1 MIAEALFFLS
11 LPTGLLPASEGA
23 HALVLEALLFIGM
36 LIVVAKLVESIL
48 SRVALNSI
56 VAYTVAGIVLGPATG
71 LVEITEHIEI
81 FLNIGVFIFFFLIGL
96 DEIDIPGFMSTIRGR
111 YFVAAA
117 VSVIISILVSLV
129 VTADLL
135 GLGIESDGNPLGL
148 STESGEPEFV
158 KLEFT
163 KALSLAG
170 ILSLSSLGLVAKV
183 LSDKGLLK
191 ELIGLRIFTAVII
204 AEVIALLVVGINIGE
219 RSEAVS
225 VLGILRLLG
234 QIAGFTVVI
243 WIISAKVLPRVMAF
257 LQRFL
262 NVPELS
268 YGLLIGGLFLVVVGA
283 EKIGLHGSLGAL
295 LFGAALSGLPH
306 RMREDIMPG
315 MRSTAEGL
323 FVPLFFASAGL
334 HLDFSFVELPVITI
348 VALLFIPMIGKILA
362 SLIGTYLA
370 RLDTPIVISTG
381 LMGKGVA
388 EIALL
393 LVLFETG
400 VISQGV
406 YSLLTITMFGYIL
419 LMPPAISL
427 AVSRA
432 KVPEETSQPQTI
444 VPAFARHAL
453 AGVIVSSVMDRTRSY
468 PDPDLPVSSF
478 LDDWLVPNQTDYL
491 IMDRGVPVGTVSLT
505 RVNFRRRLFFWRRGS
520 FGYTP
525 LRALMRRRPPHA
537 NPDEPIQ
544 DALERMASSSLT
556 IIPVMDRSTGQF
568 LGMVSSNEILD
579 LVALMDEIREEAQR
593 MADDLA
599 D

>member
-1 MIAEALFFLS
+1 MHEAFVVLS
-11 LPTGLLPASEGA
+11 LPAGLLPASDGA
-23 HALVLEALLFIGM
+23 HALILDALLFVGA
-36 LIVVAKLVESIL
+36 LIVVAKLAEGIL
-48 SRVALNSI
+48 SRLGLNSI
-56 VAYTVAGIVLGPATG
+56 VAYTVAGIVLGPLTG
-71 LVEITEHIEI
+71 LVEITEYIQI

-111 YFVAAA
+111 YFVAATI
-117 VSVIISILVSLV
+117 SVIISILVALV

-135 GLGIESDGNPLGL
+135 GLGFELGINKE
-148 STESGEPEFV
+148 TGEFAT
-158 KLEFT
+158 LEFN

-183 LSDKGLLK
+183 LADKGLLK

-204 AEVIALLVVGINIGE
+204 AEVIALLVVGLTIGE
-219 RSEAVS
+219 SAEAVS
-225 VLGILRLLG
+225 VLGILKLLG

-243 WIISAKVLPRVMAF
+243 WILSAKALPRIMAL

-268 YGLLIGGLFLVVVGA
+268 YGLLMGGLFLVVVGA
-283 EKIGLHGSLGAL
+283 ERFGLHGSLGGL

-334 HLDFSFVELPVITI
+334 HLDFSFIDLPPMTI
-348 VALLFIPMIGKILA
+348 VGLLFVPMIGKVIA
-362 SLIGTYLA
+362 SLVGTYLA
-370 RLDTPIVISTG
+370 RLDTPIVLSAG

-393 LVLFETG
+393 LVLFETN

-406 YSLLTITMFGYIL
+406 FSLLVITMFGYIV
-419 LMPPAISL
+419 LMPPVISL

-432 KVPEETSQPQTI
+432 KMPEVASQPETM
-444 VPAFARHAL
+444 VPSFARHAL
-453 AGVIVSSVMDRTRSY
+453 AGVMVGSVVDRTRSY
-468 PDPDLPVSSF
+468 PDPGATVNEF
-478 LDDWLVPNQTDYL
+478 LEDWIVPNQTDYL
-491 IMDRGVPVGTVSLT
+491 ILERGVPVGTVSLA
-505 RVNFRRRLFFWRRGS
+505 RLNFRRRLFFWRRGP
-520 FGYTP
+520 FGDTP
-525 LRALMRRRPPHA
+525 LRTLMRRGPPHA

-544 DALERMASSSLT
+544 DALERMAENSLT
-556 IIPVMDRSTGQF
+556 IIPVMDRNTGEFQ
-568 LGMVSSNEILD
+568 GMVSSNEILE
-579 LVALMDEIREEAQR
+579 LVALMDEIREEARR
-593 MADDLA
+593 MAAELA

>member
-1 MIAEALFFLS
+1 MNPETLLFVGMGAESEGPHALFLR
-11 LPTGLLPASEGA
+11 
-23 HALVLEALLFIGM
+23 ALFSIGM
-36 LIVVAKLVESIL
+36 LIVVAKLAEGFL
-48 SRVALNSI
+48 SRLGLNSI
-56 VAYTVAGIVLGPATG
+56 VAYTVAGIVLGPITG
-71 LVEITEHIEI
+71 LVEITEYISI
-81 FLNIGVFIFFFLIGL
+81 FLSIGVFIFFFLIGL

-111 YFVAAA
+111 YFVAAT

-135 GLGIESDGNPLGL
+135 GLGFNLGV
-148 STESGEPEFV
+148 STESGEPV
-158 KLEFT
+158 YTKLEFS

-183 LSDKGLLK
+183 LADKGLLK

-204 AEVIALLVVGINIGE
+204 AEVIALLVVGLTIGD
-219 RSEAVS
+219 SSGPVS
-225 VLGILRLLG
+225 VLSILKLLG
-234 QIAGFTVVI
+234 QIAGFTIVI
-243 WIISAKVLPRVMAF
+243 WIVSAKALPRVMAL

-268 YGLLIGGLFLVVVGA
+268 YGLLIGGLFLVVYGA
-283 EKIGLHGSLGAL
+283 EIFGLHGSLGGL

-334 HLDFSFVELPVITI
+334 YLDLSFIDLPPLTI
-348 VALLFIPMIGKILA
+348 VALLFVPMAGKILA
-362 SLIGTYLA
+362 SLIGTYMA
-370 RLDTPIVISTG
+370 RLDTPVVLSAG

-393 LVLFETG
+393 LVLFETH

-406 YSLLTITMFGYIL
+406 FSLLVIIMFGYIL
-419 LMPPAISL
+419 LMPPVISM

-432 KVPEETSQPQTI
+432 KAPEQLSQPGTMM
-444 VPAFARHAL
+444 PSFARHAL
-453 AGVIVSSVMDRTRSY
+453 AGVMVDSVMDRSRAY
-468 PDPDLPVSSF
+468 PDPDVSVNSF
-478 LDDWLVPNQTDYL
+478 LSEWLVPGQTDYL
-491 IMDRGVPVGTVSLT
+491 IMERGVPVGTVSLT

-520 FGYTP
+520 FGETP
-525 LRALMRRRPPHA
+525 MRRLMRRGPPHA

-544 DALERMASSSLT
+544 DALERMAENSMT
-556 IIPVMDRSTGQF
+556 IIPVMDRNTGQF
-568 LGMVSSNEILD
+568 MGMVSSNEILE
-579 LVALMDEIREEAQR
+579 LVALMDEIREEARQLS
-593 MADDLA
+593 AGDD
-599 D
+599 

>member
-1 MIAEALFFLS
+1 MSPETLLFVGLGADSEGPHALFLR
-11 LPTGLLPASEGA
+11 
-23 HALVLEALLFIGM
+23 ALFFIGM
-36 LIVVAKLVESIL
+36 LIVVAKLVEGIL
-48 SRVALNSI
+48 SRLGLNSI
-56 VAYTVAGIVLGPATG
+56 VAYTVAGIVLGPITG
-71 LVEITEHIEI
+71 LVEITEYIEI
-81 FLNIGVFIFFFLIGL
+81 FLSIGVFIFFFLIGL

-111 YFVAAA
+111 YFIAAT

-135 GLGIESDGNPLGL
+135 GLGFNLGV
-148 STESGEPEFV
+148 STESGEPEFI

-183 LSDKGLLK
+183 LADKGLLK

-204 AEVIALLVVGINIGE
+204 AEVIALLVVGLTIGE
-219 RSEAVS
+219 SSEAVS
-225 VLGILRLLG
+225 VLGILKLLG

-243 WIISAKVLPRVMAF
+243 WIVSAKALPRVMAL

-268 YGLLIGGLFLVVVGA
+268 YGLLIGGLFLVVYGA
-283 EKIGLHGSLGAL
+283 EIFGLHGSLGGL

-323 FVPLFFASAGL
+323 FVPLFFTSAGL
-334 HLDFSFVELPVITI
+334 HLDFSFIYLPPLTI
-348 VALLFIPMIGKILA
+348 IALLFVPMIGKILA
-362 SLIGTYLA
+362 SLIGTYMA
-370 RLDTPIVISTG
+370 RLDTPVVLSAG

-393 LVLFETG
+393 LVLYETD

-406 YSLLTITMFGYIL
+406 FSLLVIIMFGYIL
-419 LMPPAISL
+419 LMPPVISL
-427 AVSRA
+427 AVSKA
-432 KVPEETSQPQTI
+432 KMPEHLSQPQTML
-444 VPAFARHAL
+444 PSFARHAL
-453 AGVIVSSVMDRTRSY
+453 AGVMVGSVMDRTRSY
-468 PDPDLPVSSF
+468 PDPDVTVSDF
-478 LDDWLVPNQTDYL
+478 LEDWLVPNQTDYL
-491 IMDRGVPVGTVSLT
+491 VMERGIPVGTVSLT
-505 RVNFRRRLFFWRRGS
+505 RVNFRRRVFFWRRGS
-520 FGYTP
+520 FGETP
-525 LRALMRRRPPHA
+525 LRALMRRGPPHS

-544 DALERMASSSLT
+544 DALERMVSSSIT
-556 IIPVMDRSTGQF
+556 IIPVMDRNTGEF

-579 LVALMDEIREEAQR
+579 LVALMDEIREEARQL
-593 MADDLA
+593 AVGDD
-599 D
+599 